1 MIRPLFAL
9 ALALAFGCSSSNP
22 APPDMGGD
30 DGNQIA
36 ALVDQLSDEGGRAK
50 QLKGMFATGVPAGAK
65 EAKAYQPYRFD
76 LKGKPSVSGT
86 TATATVSIEKHSGG
100 TAVEKPWEFVKEGD
114 KWKIKAAPLP

>member
-1 MIRPLFAL
+1 MTRPFL
-9 ALALAFGCSSSNP
+9 ALTLAFVLGCGSSTP

-50 QLKGMFATGVPAGAK
+50 QLKTMFATGVPAGAK
-65 EAKAYQPYRFD
+65 EARAYQPYRFD
-76 LKGKPSVSGT
+76 LKGKPAVSGT
-86 TATATVSIEKHSGG
+86 TATATVSIEKHAGG